1 MDKLNSNAHFILLK
15 STINQIPSGTIMKLD
30 TLDNYL

>member
-15 STINQIPSGTIMKLD
+15 PTINQIPSGTIIKLD
-30 TLDNYL
+30 TLNKYT